1 MVYLF
6 SLKWS
11 RDDVPLSL
19 KNFLK
24 DLQILKREKNTVYTI
39 INSVNEFL
47 NDIQLIR
54 MIENVSIRAK
64 WF

>member
-19 KNFLK
+19 RNFLK
-24 DLQILKREKNTVYTI
+24 DLQIFKHEKNTVYTI
-39 INSVNEFL
+39 INSVNELL
-47 NDIQLIR
+47 N
-54 MIENVSIRAK
+54 
-64 WF
+64 F